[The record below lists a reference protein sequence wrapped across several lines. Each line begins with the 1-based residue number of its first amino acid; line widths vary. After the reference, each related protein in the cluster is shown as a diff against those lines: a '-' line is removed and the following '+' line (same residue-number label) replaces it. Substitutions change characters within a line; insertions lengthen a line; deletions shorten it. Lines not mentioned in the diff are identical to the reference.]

1 MQIILPSLMNQVK
14 LNSHSNTMNKEIYD
28 ILHAFEM
35 KHFND
40 LNVENAEFREYT
52 TKVYEFC
59 CCMKAGTYI
68 NLTRFSGQK
77 LYWTLLTI
85 AAFYNSG
92 ANHIEYY
99 ITDDYTRF
107 ARKIYD
113 PVQLQKD
120 INFYLKIKYSS
131 NKS

>member
-1 MQIILPSLMNQVK
+1 MNQ
-14 LNSHSNTMNKEIYD
+14 EIHD

-40 LNVENAEFREYT
+40 LYVENAEVREYA

-68 NLTRFSGQK
+68 NLTRSSGQK

-85 AAFYNSG
+85 AAFYCSG

-99 ITDDYTRF
+99 FSDDYTRF
-107 ARKIYD
+107 HRKVYD
-113 PVQLQKD
+113 PEQLRKD
-120 INFYLKIKYSS
+120 IDFYLKMRDSS
-131 NKS
+131 KHDKG